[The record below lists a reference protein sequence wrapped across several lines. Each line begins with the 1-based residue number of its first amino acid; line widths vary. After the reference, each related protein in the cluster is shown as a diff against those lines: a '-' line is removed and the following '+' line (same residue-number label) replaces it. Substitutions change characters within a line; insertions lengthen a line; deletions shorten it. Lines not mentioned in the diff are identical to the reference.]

1 MCWNSDRSLQTSDN
15 SLIIV
20 ENFVLGVLIVTSTMP
35 LEREILASLRTLEA
49 SGLFMLDRVSENCLI
64 VTTRVF
70 DCCLSS
76 AHLFDLRLD
85 EFCEGVEVHEFHLQA
100 LIDGAVS
107 GQNLAYCFW
116 DANSASLGCQVSVTP
131 HCNISLDP

>member
-1 MCWNSDRSLQTSDN
+1 
-15 SLIIV
+15 
-20 ENFVLGVLIVTSTMP
+20 MP

-49 SGLFMLDRVSENCLI
+49 SGLFVLDRVSENCLI
-64 VTTRVF
+64 VTTSV
-70 DCCLSS
+70 LIVASP
-76 AHLFDLRLD
+76 AHLFDLRLLD

>member
-1 MCWNSDRSLQTSDN
+1 MCGNSDRSLQTSDN

-49 SGLFMLDRVSENCLI
+49 SGLFVLDRVSENCLI
-64 VTTRVF
+64 VTTSV
-70 DCCLSS
+70 LIVASP

-100 LIDGAVS
+100 LIDGVVS
-107 GQNLAYCFW
+107 GQNLAHRFW
-116 DANSASLGCQVSVTP
+116 DANSAPLGCQVCVTP

>member
-1 MCWNSDRSLQTSDN
+1 QTSDN

-20 ENFVLGVLIVTSTMP
+20 EYYILVVIIVTSIMQ
-35 LEREILASLRTLEA
+35 LEKEILAFLRTIGA
-49 SGLFMLDRVSENCLI
+49 SGLFVLDRVSENCLI
-64 VTTRVF
+64 VTASV
-70 DCCLSS
+70 LIVASP

-107 GQNLAYCFW
+107 GQNLAYYFW